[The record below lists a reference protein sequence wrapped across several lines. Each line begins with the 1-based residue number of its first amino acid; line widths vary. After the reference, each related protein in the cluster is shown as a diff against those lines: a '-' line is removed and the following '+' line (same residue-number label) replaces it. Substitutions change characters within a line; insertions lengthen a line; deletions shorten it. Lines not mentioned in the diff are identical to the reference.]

1 MEIFLAGGT
10 GFVGGHMRNILLE
23 KGYFIRLLSHRRTAG
38 AANGVQTVEGD
49 VAKPET
55 WIEALNGCDAA
66 INLVGIIREFPD
78 RGVTFDKLH
87 VQATENVI
95 RACQKAGVKRYLHMS
110 TLGSRPR
117 ATSVYHRS
125 KFRAEERVRA
135 SGLDFTIFRPSI
147 IFGPKDE
154 FVNKLAG
161 FIRTYPA
168 VPVIGDGNYRLQP
181 IAADDVA
188 LCFADSLH
196 MPETIGKTYELCGP
210 DRLTYNEMLDI
221 IGKALG
227 RHGVRKLKSP
237 AGFVKLAARFMQRFS
252 FFPITVDQIAMLLEE
267 NICDG
272 KWRETFSLE
281 PIRFA
286 DGIRSYLAG

>member
-10 GFVGGHMRNILLE
+10 GFVGGHLRNILLE
-23 KGYFIRLLSHRRTAG
+23 QGHAVRLLAHRRMTG
-38 AANGVQTVEGD
+38 AANGMQIIEGD

-55 WIEALNGCDAA
+55 WVEAIRGCDAV
-66 INLVGIIREFPD
+66 INLIGIIREFPG

-87 VQATENVI
+87 VQATENI
-95 RACQKAGVKRYLHMS
+95 IGASKKAGIERYLHMS
-110 TLGSRPR
+110 ALGARAG
-117 ATSVYHRS
+117 ATSMYHRT
-125 KFRAEERVRA
+125 KYRAEECVLA

-161 FIRTYPA
+161 YIRDFSA

-181 IAADDVA
+181 ISADDTA
-188 LCFADSLH
+188 LCFAESLRT
-196 MPETIGKTYELCGP
+196 PETIGKTYELCGP

-227 RHGVRKLKSP
+227 KDDVAKIKSP
-237 AGFVKLAARFMQRFS
+237 VGFVKLAARFMQRFS
-252 FFPITVDQIAMLLEE
+252 FFPLTTDQIAMLLEE

-272 KWRETFSLE
+272 KWRETFRFE
-281 PIRFA
+281 PTRFA
-286 DGIRSYLAG
+286 EGIRSYLTR